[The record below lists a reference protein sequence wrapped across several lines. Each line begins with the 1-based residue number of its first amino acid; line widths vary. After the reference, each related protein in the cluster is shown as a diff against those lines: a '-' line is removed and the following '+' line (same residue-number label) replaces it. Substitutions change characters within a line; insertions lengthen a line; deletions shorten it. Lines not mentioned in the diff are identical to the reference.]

1 LLAPEDVAEFA
12 VHGLEGGKGEE
23 VAGGYPGRGGEGVQ
37 VGADGAVRGD
47 DEGLVGGGEED
58 LGVVLVALYVT
69 ELGVWTYSN
78 SNCWEDVLQ
87 SFPDFGQALVLGGIA
102 IAGLSLN
109 VAAILIILD
118 SGMCT

>member
-1 LLAPEDVAEFA
+1 
-12 VHGLEGGKGEE
+12 
-23 VAGGYPGRGGEGVQ
+23 VQ

-69 ELGVWTYSN
+69 ELGVWAYSN
-78 SNCWEDVLQ
+78 GNCWEDVLQ
-87 SFPDFGQALVLGGIA
+87 SFPDFGQALVFGGIA